1 MVHALNEIRRV
12 LTRGGYLIDLRPF
25 IAKPP
30 IAIISGDK
38 IIPAGYVDD
47 SHEFPDYL
55 AANDAVAYMTANRLF
70 SQEQSDS
77 FDLYTYWDTITE
89 FKTYMDIGTTS
100 VLPSET
106 LATVEQGL
114 SRLGSA
120 ARIRERLN
128 MTIARYRKTT
138 PS

>member
-12 LTRGGYLIDLRPF
+12 LTSGGYLIDLRPF
-25 IAKPP
+25 SAKPP
-30 IAIISGDK
+30 VEIVSGDK

-47 SHEFPDYL
+47 SHDFPDYL
-55 AANDAVAYMTANRLF
+55 AANDAVEHMTTNGLF
-70 SQEQSDS
+70 SREQSDT
-77 FDLYTYWDTITE
+77 FELYTYWDTISE
-89 FKTYMDIGTTS
+89 FETYMDTGTTS
-100 VLPSET
+100 ILPSET
-106 LATVEQGL
+106 LATVKQVL
-114 SRLGSA
+114 SRLDST

>member
-12 LTRGGYLIDLRPF
+12 LTSGGYLIDLRPF

-30 IAIISGDK
+30 IEIISGNK
-38 IIPAGYVDD
+38 IIPAGFVDD
-47 SHEFPDYL
+47 SQDIPDYL
-55 AANDAVAYMTANRLF
+55 AANDAVEYMTANGLL
-70 SQEQSDS
+70 SHEQSAT
-77 FDLYTYWDTITE
+77 FELYTYWDTITE
-89 FKTYMDIGTTS
+89 FKTYMDTGTTS
-100 VLPSET
+100 ILPPET
-106 LATVEQGL
+106 LATVEQRL
-114 SRLGSA
+114 SRLGST

>member
-12 LTRGGYLIDLRPF
+12 LTSGGYLIDLRPF

-30 IAIISGDK
+30 IEIISGNK
-38 IIPAGYVDD
+38 IIPAGFVDD
-47 SHEFPDYL
+47 SQDIPDYL
-55 AANDAVAYMTANRLF
+55 AANDAVEYMTANGLF
-70 SQEQSDS
+70 SHEQSAT
-77 FDLYTYWDTITE
+77 FELYTYWDTITE
-89 FKTYMDIGTTS
+89 FKTYMDTGTTS
-100 VLPSET
+100 ILPPET
-106 LATVEQGL
+106 LATVEQRL
-114 SRLGSA
+114 SRLGST